1 MKIRL
6 IDGIELDIVSIIE
19 SIRGRREE
27 QILSISLL
35 GSYSIDNIKNIFNKD
50 NIKRI
55 CLIDDNL
62 NEKEIL
68 NYTKIDDLNIEYNSE
83 DLNQSRISLI
93 LAQEQERNN

>member
-19 SIRGRREE
+19 SIRGRKEE
-27 QILSISLL
+27 QILSMSLL
-35 GSYSIDNIKNIFNKD
+35 GNYSIENIKNIFNKD
-50 NIKRI
+50 NVKRI
-55 CLIDDNL
+55 YLIDDNL

-83 DLNQSRISLI
+83 DLNRSKISLI
-93 LAQEQERNN
+93 LIQEQESDN